1 MGKEDDDTLEKS
13 FMERFRSEGGR
24 SKRSLAASRWE
35 ERENREERRRSQ
47 LNRYTD
53 KDVSLSG
60 ALLCYKG
67 TSNALSVNVT

>member
-1 MGKEDDDTLEKS
+1 LEKS

-24 SKRSLAASRWE
+24 SKRSLAEPHWE

-53 KDVSLSG
+53 KDFSLSD
-60 ALLCYKG
+60 ALLCYNG